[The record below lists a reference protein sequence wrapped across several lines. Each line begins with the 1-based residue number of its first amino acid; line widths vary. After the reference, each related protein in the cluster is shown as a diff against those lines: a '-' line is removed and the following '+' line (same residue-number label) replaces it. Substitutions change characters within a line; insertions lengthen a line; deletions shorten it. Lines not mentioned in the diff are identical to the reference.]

1 MYSIQRNKKETGS
14 VLFSGGK
21 NRLGVIILS
30 RRGGG
35 WENRLIIKRLIVL
48 FLWCFKCGDIVLLF

>member
-30 RRGGG
+30 RRGDGR
-35 WENRLIIKRLIVL
+35 EN
-48 FLWCFKCGDIVLLF
+48 GLL

>member
-35 WENRLIIKRLIVL
+35 WENRLLVELKSRTGHRCKSDTPFVHL
-48 FLWCFKCGDIVLLF
+48 